1 MRRSLLKTGFFS
13 LVAVAAFCLLFA
25 DRASACDKDK
35 LQRLSSRTF
44 VSGQAKTSAA
54 LAFALGNDSNEKS
67 DSPITGL
74 WNVTDYSQGQVVD
87 MYFDSWHADGNELF
101 IDASPL
107 ALDNVCQ
114 GIWKQVGPR
123 SYKLKHVSWTFDTD
137 GNTTGTAIFH
147 DVIHLWRDGQ
157 SFTGTEDVFLYDLD
171 NNLVN
176 SFLGDDLKATRI
188 KVDF

>member
-1 MRRSLLKTGFFS
+1 MRGNLLKTGFFS
-13 LVAVAAFCLLFA
+13 LVAVVAFCSLFA
-25 DRASACDKDK
+25 DRASACDKGK

-44 VSGQAKTSAA
+44 LSGQARTSAA
-54 LAFALGNDSNEKS
+54 LALALGDNSAEKS
-67 DSPITGL
+67 NSPIAGL
-74 WNVTDYSQGQVVD
+74 WNVTDYYQGQVVD

-101 IDASPL
+101 IDATPP

-123 SYKLKHVSWTFDTD
+123 TYKLKHVSWTFDTD

-147 DVIHLWRDGQ
+147 DVIRLSRDGQ
-157 SFTGTEDVFLYDLD
+157 SFTGTEDVFLYDLN

-188 KVDF
+188 TVDF